1 MPAVKLTPRERVEYR
16 AARALSYLPARAML
30 KISGQ
35 PAVELDGQTL
45 DPEIQMTLALLEK
58 RGDPDLE
65 TLPPVQGRAQTRRQ
79 AQVFAGREVRV
90 GSVRDLTVPGP
101 AGPLPARLYAPAE
114 TTTGTPAPLLVF
126 FHGGGFVIGD
136 LETHDVTCRIF
147 CRHSGVHVLA
157 IDYRLA
163 PEHPWPAPVEDAVA
177 ATKWVLEHASELGA
191 DPDRVAV
198 GGDSAGGNLAAI
210 ACQVLAGEG
219 GPVPA
224 AQLLLYPTTDARHSG
239 GSAELFA
246 EGFFLTK
253 PQMDWFA
260 EQYLGTSYDAD
271 DPRISPVLGKL
282 EGLPPAVLITAGFDP
297 LRDEGE
303 AYVKALR
310 GAGVPVVHRR
320 FEGMIHGF
328 VNMTAA
334 AHSARDNTVEIAGTL
349 RGVLATVDAM
359 RSDPADSAAV
369 TG

>member
-1 MPAVKLTPRERVEYR
+1 MAAVKLTPRERVEYR

-30 KISGQ
+30 KLSGKA
-35 PAVELDGQTL
+35 AVRLDGQTL

-101 AGPLPARLYAPAE
+101 DGPLPARHYAPPE
-114 TTTGTPAPLLVF
+114 RSIRTPAPLLVF

-147 CRHSGVHVLA
+147 CRHAGVHVLA

-177 ATKWVLEHASELGA
+177 ATRWALANAGELGA

-198 GGDSAGGNLAAI
+198 GGDSAGGNLAAV
-210 ACQVLAGEG
+210 ACQVLVAED
-219 GPVPA
+219 GPSPA
-224 AQLLLYPTTDARHSG
+224 AQLLLYPTTDAGHTG

-253 PQMDWFA
+253 PQMDWFT
-260 EQYLGTSYDAD
+260 EQYLGTDYDAT
-271 DPRISPVLGKL
+271 DPRISPMVGRL
-282 EGLPPAVLITAGFDP
+282 EGLPPVVLVTAGFDP

-303 AYVKALR
+303 RYAAALR
-310 GAGVPVVHRR
+310 DAGVPVVLRR

-334 AHSARDNTVEIAGTL
+334 SHAARDATVEIAGTL
-349 RGVLATVDAM
+349 RGVLATVDVP
-359 RSDPADSAAV
+359 RPQSAEAS
-369 TG
+369 TGSG